1 MIVAVL
7 MIVLSGLN
15 LCGCNLSFCAGV
27 LFCECCPV
35 VQHGGGECC
44 HRRQR
49 GGSARQVETG
59 WGLGRPHGGHMAPAA
74 VSGQACGGS
83 GLAGRRL
90 SPRGRARSPGVGEL
104 CAGHSAAGTG
114 ADR

>member
-1 MIVAVL
+1 
-7 MIVLSGLN
+7 
-15 LCGCNLSFCAGV
+15 
-27 LFCECCPV
+27 
-35 VQHGGGECC
+35 
-44 HRRQR
+44 
-49 GGSARQVETG
+49 
-59 WGLGRPHGGHMAPAA
+59 MAPAA

-114 ADR
+114 AVWLLLSLKHNTLSARLE